1 MEEVKSFNKLAF
13 EMNQKFRDERMN
25 RLLTKNPNTD
35 ERWNVNAKKSMAET
49 VRRYV
54 EKWKPKI
61 IHLEPNSW
69 SHMRA
74 AVRLAQV
81 QEQCDRDFLIVD
93 LAVSSS
99 WNLPAARS
107 MVRDKSAKQVVFNSC
122 FGTGLRYRALTN
134 SGVLRDRLRRSIG
147 RRMTMCAR

>member
-25 RLLTKNPNTD
+25 RLLTKIPNTD

-54 EKWKPKI
+54 EKLKPQI

-69 SHMRA
+69 RHMRA

-93 LAVSSS
+93 LAVSCS

-107 MVRDKSAKQVVFNSC
+107 LVRTRVRSRWCSTVALEQDFDIVHSRTVVF
-122 FGTGLRYRALTN
+122 
-134 SGVLRDRLRRSIG
+134 
-147 RRMTMCAR
+147 